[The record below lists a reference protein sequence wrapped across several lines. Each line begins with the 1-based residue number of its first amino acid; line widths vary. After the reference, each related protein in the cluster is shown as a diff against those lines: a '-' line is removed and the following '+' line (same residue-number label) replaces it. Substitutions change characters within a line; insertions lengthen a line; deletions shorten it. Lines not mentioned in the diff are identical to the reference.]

1 MTKQDRTAPKPNT
14 LTKIPGYN
22 TLTIYQ
28 MEASPFWY
36 VRMYEDGKIYRRSTK
51 TVHKPEAMKFAKKYF
66 GEVQL
71 LKMNMLPANRE
82 SSFELI
88 ARSLQED
95 NKARLVRAEISHT
108 KFNYDAARLEK
119 DLVPTF
125 GRMRLADITY
135 ADMSAYLNKLSVDRK
150 LAKSSLKVHLS
161 HLKTVFK
168 HGHKLGVI
176 ASLPA
181 FPTVKTQDIARPW
194 FNAKQYDTLQRTA
207 RRCIGK
213 SFKQKTKEG
222 VPLRNIPV
230 TQELYD
236 LILFM
241 TNTFVRPTDI
251 KVLKH
256 KDVAVVRKDATYLRL
271 THGQTKGHSNPM
283 ISLPSAVNTYE
294 KIKARQ
300 LTEGYGKPDDYVFQP
315 ERGEK
320 QRDYALRSLQRQ
332 FEQVLIEADLRK
344 DEHGQ
349 TRSLYS
355 LRHTSIMLRL
365 LNAKDLN
372 TLTLARNARTSV
384 EMIDRFYAK
393 PLTAEMNVDALHS
406 VRRPRKAKE
415 PKVVPDDDDEVPR
428 KKKNASKK
436 ALQV

>member
-28 MEASPFWY
+28 MDASPFWY

-51 TVHKPEAMKFAKKYF
+51 TAHKQEAVKAAKKYF

-82 SSFELI
+82 SSFELV
-88 ARSLQED
+88 ARSLQTD
-95 NKARLVRAEISHT
+95 NKARVVRAEITQT
-108 KFNYDAARLEK
+108 KLDYDAARLEK
-119 DLVPTF
+119 DLIPEF
-125 GRMRLADITY
+125 GHMRLADITY

-168 HGHKLGVI
+168 HGHRLGVI
-176 ASLPA
+176 TSLPA
-181 FPTVKTQDIARPW
+181 YPTIKTEDIARPW
-194 FNAKQYDTLQRTA
+194 FSAKQYETLQRTA
-207 RRCIGK
+207 RKCIGK
-213 SFKQKTKEG
+213 SFKQKTSEG

-271 THGQTKGHSNPM
+271 THAKTKGHSNPM

-294 KIKARQ
+294 KIKERQ
-300 LTEGYGKPDDYVFQP
+300 LAEGYGKPEDYVFQP

-320 QRDYALRSLQRQ
+320 QRDYGLRTLQRQ

-344 DEHGQ
+344 DENGQ

-365 LNAKDLN
+365 LNAKNLD

-393 PLTAEMNVDALHS
+393 PLTAEMNVDVLQS

-415 PKVVPDDDDEVPR
+415 PKIVMDDEEGAVET
-428 KKKNASKK
+428 KKNASKK
-436 ALQV
+436 ARQV